1 MATQSPTKPSSMNR
15 SNKTHKSL
23 YLERVAEALSRSLL
37 KMEPYE
43 DDAYIQKNIVCGSEG
58 TIVKH
63 GPRLPFYPHV
73 ELGTAP
79 TEVECI
85 EDLQKVRPFGVNTN
99 KNIVSPH
106 DTPTPTTGNATLG
119 GCVNNNFADSP
130 SKKCDDIGRKSE
142 RPTKDLSDSTAS
154 TDPAKITPSA
164 TLRKRESCLI
174 ESTRNSVRVSFLF
187 KAQANAAAKSNAD
200 LLEASILF
208 QWMRFLMV
216 KEHHPLLR
224 KKPMKG
230 YSVTFLVTNRYL
242 AIHGRQKVEDSI
254 LGFCA
259 KIDKEC
265 SDIKLQVNAQ
275 ARYVT
280 TEFLKAFNNQTATES
295 EAVTV

>member
-1 MATQSPTKPSSMNR
+1 
-15 SNKTHKSL
+15 
-23 YLERVAEALSRSLL
+23 
-37 KMEPYE
+37 MEPYD
-43 DDAYIQKNIVCGSEG
+43 DDAYIQKNIVSGCSEG
-58 TIVKH
+58 TVVKH
-63 GPRLPFYPHV
+63 GPMLPFYPLV

-79 TEVECI
+79 IEVECI

-99 KNIVSPH
+99 KNIVVSPH

-119 GCVNNNFADSP
+119 GHPA
-130 SKKCDDIGRKSE
+130 
-142 RPTKDLSDSTAS
+142 KDLSDSTAS
-154 TDPAKITPSA
+154 TDPVKITPSA

-174 ESTRNSVRVSFLF
+174 ESTGNSIRVSFLF
-187 KAQANAAAKSNAD
+187 KAQANAAAKPNAD
-200 LLEASILF
+200 PLEASILF

-224 KKPMKG
+224 KKPLKG
-230 YSVTFLVTNRYL
+230 YSVTFLVTSRHL

-280 TEFLKAFNNQTATES
+280 TEFLKAFNNQTAMES
-295 EAVTV
+295 GAVTV